1 MHQFIQANIKGYKGD
16 PVSLFS
22 VYDTDTGILSI
33 AKQTRYSSEK
43 KPKCLLI
50 TNDAKENCRD
60 LLFSED
66 DFKASIRAFNWLENG
81 LAADK
86 VSKRLQIDSS
96 VNFCNP
102 NAVIDLDKLEESGP
116 KYRLDPEMTNS
127 HAACL
132 ASCFYAARV
141 NSVRDSIW
149 LAQEL
154 ERTQKL
160 EYLYDDDEL
169 YGFITV

>member
-1 MHQFIQANIKGYKGD
+1 MHQFIQANIVGFKGV

-22 VYDTDTGILSI
+22 VYDTDLGILSI
-33 AKQTRYSSEK
+33 AKQTKYSTEK
-43 KPKCLLI
+43 KQRCLLI
-50 TNDAKENCRD
+50 TNNPKENHRD
-60 LLFSED
+60 LLFTQD
-66 DFKASIRAFNWLENG
+66 DFKAAIHAFNWLENG

-116 KYRLDPEMTNS
+116 KYRLDSEMTNS
-127 HAACL
+127 HVACL
-132 ASCFYAARV
+132 ASCFYAAHV